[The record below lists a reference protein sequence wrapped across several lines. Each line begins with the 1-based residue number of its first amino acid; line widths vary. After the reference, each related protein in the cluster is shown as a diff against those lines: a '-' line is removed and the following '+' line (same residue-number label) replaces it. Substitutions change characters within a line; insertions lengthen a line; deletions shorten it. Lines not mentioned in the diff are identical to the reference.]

1 MWNILIFIKEL
12 KFYLERLCRSSIYQQ
27 NRRIKEYDAHI
38 GHFST
43 KRCTPWEKCALAT
56 DFPRDWR
63 SLFSNLKDR
72 KNIYLNN
79 PEYYLV
85 FIDCRLQSYIFL
97 TSLFLKTCPGT
108 SAYSAYTHSW
118 TLIKVHYR
126 FQQSSF
132 SKFKCPLFYF
142 LKENYENLNTSLV
155 GLSLLSLFLENIK
168 ETNMD

>member
-1 MWNILIFIKEL
+1 MLILVSFQPKGVHP
-12 KFYLERLCRSSIYQQ
+12 ERNAPWQQ
-27 NRRIKEYDAHI
+27 ISL
-38 GHFST
+38 G
-43 KRCTPWEKCALAT
+43 T
-56 DFPRDWR
+56 DC

-79 PEYYLV
+79 PEYYLL

-108 SAYSAYTHSW
+108 SAYTQSW
-118 TLIKVHYR
+118 TLIKVHYP

>member
-1 MWNILIFIKEL
+1 MLILVSFQPKGVHP
-12 KFYLERLCRSSIYQQ
+12 ERNAPWQQ
-27 NRRIKEYDAHI
+27 ISL
-38 GHFST
+38 G
-43 KRCTPWEKCALAT
+43 T
-56 DFPRDWR
+56 DC

-79 PEYYLV
+79 PEYYLL

-108 SAYSAYTHSW
+108 SAYTHCW
-118 TLIKVHYR
+118 TLIKVHYP